1 MKIGTEM
8 SIVHTKKERCRSCYA
23 CVRGCPCKAIKVEN
37 RLAEVMPDLCVNCGA
52 CIRFCVTGAKQVES
66 DIEIVRNLLES
77 RAHTIAIP
85 SSSFPAALPDV
96 TPGQFVSSLKALG
109 FTEVM
114 EDAFGAEMVSREYVR
129 LLKERKDEMIFSST
143 CPAVVSYVEKFFPQ
157 LVGCL
162 APVVSPMVAM
172 GRLIKQAYDS
182 QAKVVFIGPCVA
194 KKAESKDEHVAGV
207 IDAVLT
213 FSELKE
219 MFAARNIFPAQEPE
233 DKFTGPKPN
242 LGRLFAISAGMLE
255 IAGWSDDILHNEV
268 INAHGRDYVIS
279 FLEDIA
285 KGGVHSHFINFF
297 FCHGC
302 INGPAIDND
311 RSIFIRREL
320 VAKYVKMDSDP
331 EQTRRDLEKYSHI
344 DLRREFKP
352 QDARLPEPN
361 EAQVQEI
368 LKQMNRS
375 RKEDQF
381 NCGACG
387 YRTCRDLAAAVAR
400 EQAEISM
407 CWPHLTSQLKE
418 TQEGLIQAE
427 KLSSLGQMAAS
438 IAHEINNPLSGVLVY
453 TQLLNKK
460 ISNDSYSKDSA
471 LNYLG
476 KMEGELIRSTKLV
489 RDLLDFSRQSPPSL
503 RETDLNEVIKR
514 SLDLLVNSTQLKRI
528 KIVQELDPDLPKTK
542 ADPDQLQQVSLNLIL
557 NAIQAMPDGGKLTLH
572 TEAGNGNITLNVQDT
587 GCGIPPENMHKLFTP
602 FFTTKKEVKGV
613 GLGLA
618 VSYGIIQRHHGKI
631 SVKSREGEGTT
642 FSIELPINYAERN

>member
-1 MKIGTEM
+1 M

-311 RSIFIRREL
+311 RSIFNRREL
-320 VAKYVKMDSDP
+320 VARYVKMDSDP

-352 QDARLPEPN
+352 QDARLPEPD

-387 YRTCRDLAAAVAR
+387 YRTCRDLAISVA
-400 EQAEISM
+400 QAHAEPAM
-407 CWPHLTSQLKE
+407 CWPHLLEELKE

-427 KLSSLGQMAAS
+427 KLSSLGQLAAS
-438 IAHEINNPLSGVLVY
+438 IAHEVNNPLSGVLVY

-460 ISNDSYSKDSA
+460 ISNDNFSKDTA

-476 KMEGELIRSTKLV
+476 KMEVELTRSTKLV
-489 RDLLDFSRQSPPSL
+489 RNLLDFARQSPPTL
-503 RETDLNEVIKR
+503 RETDINEVLNRALELVVHSAQVLNITIKK
-514 SLDLLVNSTQLKRI
+514 DLS
-528 KIVQELDPDLPKTK
+528 PSLPKLL
-542 ADPDQLQQVSLNLIL
+542 ADPDQLQQVGVNLIL
-557 NAIQAMPDGGKLTLH
+557 NAVQAMSGGGTLSIR
-572 TEAGNGNITLNVQDT
+572 TAREGDRVKFEVQDT
-587 GCGIPPENMHKLFTP
+587 GYGITSDNMPRLFTP

-631 SVKSREGEGTT
+631 SVKSKEGEGTT
-642 FSIELPINYAERN
+642 FTVYLPANYEKRN